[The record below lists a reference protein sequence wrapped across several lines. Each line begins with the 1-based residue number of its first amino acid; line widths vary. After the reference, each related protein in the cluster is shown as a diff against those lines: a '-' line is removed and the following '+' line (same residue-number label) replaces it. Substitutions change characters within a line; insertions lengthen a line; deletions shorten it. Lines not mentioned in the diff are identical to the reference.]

1 MYVCTFWVIAN
12 RWLSL
17 TSLYIPVLSLPY
29 FHTQV
34 LSFTTYLS
42 TNTDRDNTNT
52 NIGECTTYVLL
63 LQDRIV
69 KNTSQNIE
77 HVQEILVLFNSIGLS
92 LSSTV
97 NSYHD
102 ASLTIMKS
110 FYLSFIFMS
119 ITGVSAFT
127 PSSSLTSLSRSN
139 GKQESKSTYL
149 QMKQQDKA
157 EAFRNGIAGI
167 LTASAIAV
175 STIGFNTDRAFAY
188 DDFSDNDVDTVSN
201 VVQSLKDAQGD
212 AAASFKVFES
222 INDIITEGK
231 GVGGMISSCKL
242 ENQKSFPQMLF

>member
-1 MYVCTFWVIAN
+1 M
-12 RWLSL
+12 
-17 TSLYIPVLSLPY
+17 
-29 FHTQV
+29 
-34 LSFTTYLS
+34 
-42 TNTDRDNTNT
+42 
-52 NIGECTTYVLL
+52 
-63 LQDRIV
+63 
-69 KNTSQNIE
+69 K
-77 HVQEILVLFNSIGLS
+77 
-92 LSSTV
+92 
-97 NSYHD
+97 SYHD
-102 ASLTIMKS
+102 ASLTKMKS

-119 ITGVSAFT
+119 IAGVSAFT

-149 QMKQQDKA
+149 QMKQQAKA
-157 EAFRNGIAGI
+157 EGFRNGIAGI

-242 ENQKSFPQMLF
+242 EN

>member
-1 MYVCTFWVIAN
+1 
-12 RWLSL
+12 
-17 TSLYIPVLSLPY
+17 
-29 FHTQV
+29 
-34 LSFTTYLS
+34 
-42 TNTDRDNTNT
+42 
-52 NIGECTTYVLL
+52 
-63 LQDRIV
+63 
-69 KNTSQNIE
+69 
-77 HVQEILVLFNSIGLS
+77 
-92 LSSTV
+92 
-97 NSYHD
+97 
-102 ASLTIMKS
+102 MKS
-110 FYLSFIFMS
+110 FYLAFIFMS

-127 PSSSLTSLSRSN
+127 PSTSLTALSRSN

-157 EAFRNGIAGI
+157 EGFRNGIAGI

-188 DDFSDNDVDTVSN
+188 DDFSDNDVDTVTN

-242 ENQKSFPQMLF
+242 EQLKKLSSNAF